1 MNRFPW
7 YEDLTEGK
15 PVRIITDR
23 IIHTGEI
30 GRHTLTQDEIFLL
43 LRNQGVRS
51 LGEVETAYL
60 ERDGSLS
67 VFKLPADKQKP
78 GLPIISEDIIEEWKS
93 FKGGMQADKSGFYS
107 CLRQVKLSGWKKEI
121 NYQNVEET
129 NGYIRKR

>member
-1 MNRFPW
+1 VNRFPW

-15 PVRIITDR
+15 PVRIITDG

-51 LGEVETAYL
+51 LVEVETAYL

-78 GLPIISEDIIEEWKS
+78 GLPTISEDIIEEWKS